1 MGAGDV
7 RLRARLEPHA
17 ASAAHARRLVRKAL
31 VDGER
36 EELLD
41 AAELAV
47 SELVTNAVVHTG
59 RPVDVTVVLLPAGL
73 RVEVA
78 DESSHL
84 PAPRAYGPTAGT
96 GRGLL
101 MVQQL
106 VHAWGVD
113 RRSDGVP
120 GKVVWCELGHED
132 VGERSDRA
140 VERAAGSYVEVHLL
154 GVPLLLHA
162 AWQQHVEALLREH
175 LLADLDRGGDAAIR
189 THAAASDALALLAEH
204 LPGPELGERTEDVL
218 AAADDP
224 DAASADL
231 VVPVPL
237 ASVPHFAALDQALDD
252 ALAAAVEGRFL
263 TPRTQPEL
271 QVFRRW
277 VCRQVE
283 QQARGQEPEPW
294 IVDDGLVAPAPYR
307 WDEDPVTEAEA
318 PVLACDDGNTIVAVS
333 RAAAALLGYDDP
345 TQLVGRRLVSI
356 IPDRYRQAH
365 LAGFTLHL
373 YTGRRALLDHSARV
387 PLLTR
392 DGAEVPVE
400 LAVRAVS
407 LPDERTVYVASL
419 QAHHGGTAR

>member
-1 MGAGDV
+1 M
-7 RLRARLEPHA
+7 RARLEPHA

-154 GVPLLLHA
+154 SVPLLLHA

-175 LLADLDRGGDAAIR
+175 LLAD
-189 THAAASDALALLAEH
+189 
-204 LPGPELGERTEDVL
+204 
-218 AAADDP
+218 
-224 DAASADL
+224 
-231 VVPVPL
+231 
-237 ASVPHFAALDQALDD
+237 LDQALDD